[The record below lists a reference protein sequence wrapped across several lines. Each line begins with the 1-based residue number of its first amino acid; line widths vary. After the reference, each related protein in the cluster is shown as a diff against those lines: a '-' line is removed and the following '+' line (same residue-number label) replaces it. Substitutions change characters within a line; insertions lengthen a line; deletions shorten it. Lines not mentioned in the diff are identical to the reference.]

1 MSAVAGDRGRA
12 WVRPRSAP
20 WWGGRI
26 FMAGEAGLLERGERA
41 LDIGLTVKA
50 GISTATSAKAGL

>member
-1 MSAVAGDRGRA
+1 MV
-12 WVRPRSAP
+12 
-20 WWGGRI
+20 GGRI

-50 GISTATSAKAGL
+50 CISTATSAKAGL